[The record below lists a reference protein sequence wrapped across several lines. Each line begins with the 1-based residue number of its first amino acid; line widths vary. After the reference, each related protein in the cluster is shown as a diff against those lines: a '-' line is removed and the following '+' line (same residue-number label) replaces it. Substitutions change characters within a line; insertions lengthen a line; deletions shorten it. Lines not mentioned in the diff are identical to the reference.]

1 LRILQTENRISQSI
15 AKKPLAEKPSFIAA
29 TALEKQSIL
38 KENWRFIGLDSM
50 GQVASGERLRKALAI
65 YTYRVEQLA
74 GRQVGQIFAHDL
86 AGFLCLQNK
95 YHFTNYPN

>member
-1 LRILQTENRISQSI
+1 M

-38 KENWRFIGLDSM
+38 KENRRFIGLDYWERWRV
-50 GQVASGERLRKALAI
+50 GRRLRKALAFC
-65 YTYRVEQLA
+65 TYRVQQPT

-86 AGFLCLQNK
+86 ARFLCLQNQIN
-95 YHFTNYPN
+95 TT